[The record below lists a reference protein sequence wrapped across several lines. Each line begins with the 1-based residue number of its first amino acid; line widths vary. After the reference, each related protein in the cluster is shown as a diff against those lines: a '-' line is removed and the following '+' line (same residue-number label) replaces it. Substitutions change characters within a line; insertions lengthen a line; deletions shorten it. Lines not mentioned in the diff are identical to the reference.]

1 MKREGVK
8 RKNGEAPQQSG
19 GAFRAPRTLEP
30 PAIIERVRRRRT
42 TFPPEAK
49 NDSLRT
55 LLYNA
60 YRHEFSGAPLTR
72 WLIIGLIAL
81 AIFWMTGLPPGRW
94 WVGGAALLLALI
106 LIVTI
111 VITRRRDFVRFEES
125 SPPVVA
131 AAQLDPADKIP
142 VNVTGYFSVEGQYA
156 RYTWLPGFYRT
167 FATREHALLCLVRNR
182 RFLRIGRWPGYQTG
196 MWYVFFTPEMM
207 RRIRYGRL
215 HFGRKAAPAIAVDY
229 EFVIPKSGRFQR
241 DQQVE
246 ETVYIACQNEED
258 ARRIWADLI
267 VEEIGEIRD

>member
-1 MKREGVK
+1 MKREDVK
-8 RKNGEAPQQSG
+8 HRNGEAPQQSSG
-19 GAFRAPRTLEP
+19 VFRAPRTLEP
-30 PAIIERVRRRRT
+30 PAIMERLRKRRT
-42 TFPPEAK
+42 VFPPEAE

-60 YRHEFSGAPLTR
+60 YRHEFGGAPLTR

-81 AIFWMTGLPPGRW
+81 AILWITGLPPGRW
-94 WVGGAALLLALI
+94 WVGGAALLLALT
-106 LIVTI
+106 LIITI
-111 VITRRRDFVRFEES
+111 VVTRRRDFVRFEES
-125 SPPVVA
+125 LPPEVVPVK
-131 AAQLDPADKIP
+131 LKPADKIP

-167 FATREHALLCLVRNR
+167 FATREHALLCLVRDR
-182 RFLRIGRWPGYQTG
+182 RFLRIGRWPGFQTG

-215 HFGRKAAPAIAVDY
+215 HFGRKAAPAVAVDY
-229 EFVIPKSGRFQR
+229 EFTIPKSGRFQR

-267 VEEIGEIRD
+267 VEDVKRKT